1 MKAVK
6 SLNSKIEIK
15 GSQVVIGETEDGLK
29 LVDGVLSLD
38 RQYGGKEL
46 SKTSKRPT
54 SRIVYSEKLLERKLV
69 AFMKTIGGEARKQ
82 HGGQI
87 TGLSDRALYAPPGMC
102 WFAEIKTT
110 GKPLKPK
117 QEVEKQKVERM
128 GFRCFVIDDNS
139 SLVAAQNQMRQ
150 DVDLQKAKNKLKTP

>member
-1 MKAVK
+1 MKEAK
-6 SLNSKIEIK
+6 SLKSKIVIK
-15 GSQVVIGETEDGLK
+15 DGSAENDIGEVGAK
-29 LVDGVLSLD
+29 GRGGVVSLE
-38 RQYGGKEL
+38 RFEGGVVVN
-46 SKTSKRPT
+46 KTGKRPP
-54 SRIVYSEKLLERKLV
+54 SRIAVSEKLLERKLV

-87 TGLSDRALYAPPGMC
+87 TGLSDRALYAPPAMC
-102 WFAEIKTT
+102 WFAEIKST

-139 SLVAAQNQMRQ
+139 SLVAAQTQMRW
-150 DVDLQKAKNKLKTP
+150 DVDMQKAKNKLKTP